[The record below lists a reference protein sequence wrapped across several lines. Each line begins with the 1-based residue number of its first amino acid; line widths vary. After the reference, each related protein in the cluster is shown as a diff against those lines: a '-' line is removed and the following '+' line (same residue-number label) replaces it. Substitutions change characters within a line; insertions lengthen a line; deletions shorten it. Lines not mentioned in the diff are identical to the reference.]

1 VKPPR
6 FIHAYGDA
14 LLAVALTL
22 FLQLEVWLPG
32 WGVIDDPEE
41 VLTSGEQVVAAALGL
56 AFTGSLAWRRRI
68 PLAPLALAFPVLA
81 VTGPGGLDGT
91 PALLL
96 AMVVAVYSVGS
107 ETRDTEALAGALGV
121 GALVAG
127 AVLRDPDARESLGD
141 LLLPVFILGGAWLA
155 GLAIRFRRDQARAAE
170 DRAAELD
177 RAREAEARTAV
188 ADERARIAR
197 ELHDVVAH
205 AIGVIVVQ
213 ARGGRRTLD
222 TDPEASREALGAIET
237 TAVGALAEMR
247 RLLGVLRADDDG
259 IALAP
264 RPGLR
269 DLDRLIDQVREAGL
283 PVELSVEG
291 DPVELAPGVDLSAY
305 RIVQEALTNA
315 LKHAGPASARVVV
328 RYGGG
333 RLDLEVSDTGPGG
346 SAGRSAGHGLLG
358 MRERV
363 ALYGGDL
370 EAGPQQGGGFSV
382 RAHLPLE
389 RAGT

>member
-6 FIHAYGDA
+6 FIHDYGDA

-22 FLQLEVWLPG
+22 FLQLEIWLPG
-32 WGVIDDPEE
+32 WGVIDDPDEM
-41 VLTSGEQVVAAALGL
+41 LTSGEQVVAAALGL
-56 AFTGSLAWRRRI
+56 AFTGALAWRRRI

-96 AMVVAVYSVGS
+96 ALVVAVYSVGS

-127 AVLRDPDARESLGD
+127 AVLRDPDARETLGD

-155 GLAIRFRRDQARAAE
+155 GLAIRFRRDQTRAAE
-170 DRAAELD
+170 ERAAELD

-205 AIGVIVVQ
+205 AIGVIVIQ

-222 TDPEASREALGAIET
+222 TDLEASREALGAIET

-283 PVELSVEG
+283 PVELSIEG

-315 LKHAGPASARVVV
+315 LRHAGPASARVVV

-333 RLDLEVSDTGPGG
+333 RLDLEVTDTGPGG
-346 SAGRSAGHGLLG
+346 AAGRSVGHGLLG

-370 EAGPQQGGGFSV
+370 EAGPQQGGGFTV

-389 RAGT
+389 PAGA